1 MKKIAII
8 TILLISYLSHSQNFK
23 FGKVSKEELQQ
34 EEHPTNSDANA
45 AFLFKKQYINFPF
58 NENDGFTQD
67 IKVHER
73 VKIYNKE
80 GFEWATKKI
89 QLYDENSSKRQKV
102 VNLKAYTYTLVNGKV
117 KKTKLKS
124 ESVFEKKTNQ
134 YWRTR
139 TFTMPGLLEG
149 CIIEYEYIIK
159 SPFLSI
165 DDLVLQEE
173 IPINKLEFD
182 VITPEYFN
190 YNKLVNPKSSF
201 LPKIEETV
209 RDRKE
214 TILSTTRSGFATV
227 RTSTDVSSFDFKENV
242 VSIYM
247 YDLPALIKEPFTS
260 NLSSYKT
267 KIAFEYAYYKGPDRS
282 IKNYTTTWDKVAENI
297 YKNEDFGGELKKDKY
312 FKEVI
317 DNLIKE
323 TKSDS
328 EKLNLIFNYVQNNI
342 KWNDFVGVLSSKGL
356 KSAFKDK
363 VGNIADVNLM
373 LVAMLRY
380 AGLNANPVLV
390 STKYNGAP
398 LFPTQSGFNYVI
410 CAVEDTNNVTLLD
423 ASNPNTKP
431 NIIPEFVINWKG
443 RLVRENG
450 SSTWI
455 ELYPK
460 SVSKLMILANY
471 HFNKDLSISGK
482 VREVKTNYEALSFR
496 DDNLSSQSIIQKLE
510 NKQSDLTISDLEVEN
525 VNSKSKPILNSY
537 EFNIANGPEVIA
549 EKIYLSPLL
558 FFNQKENPFI
568 QDTRV
573 YPVDFVFPRS
583 NKITVGF
590 ELPEGYIAEFIP
602 EKTMVSFNDGEASFS
617 YLIKQTANNF
627 QLIATLD
634 INKTLILPEDY
645 KTFKSFYQS
654 VIDKY
659 NEKIVLKKQ

>member
-34 EEHPTNSDANA
+34 EEHPTNSDVNA

-73 VKIYNKE
+73 VKIYDKE

-124 ESVFEKKTNQ
+124 ESVFEKKNNQ
-134 YWRTR
+134 YWRTK

-149 CIIEYEYIIK
+149 CIIEYEYVIK

-190 YNKLVNPKSSF
+190 YNKLVNPKSSYI
-201 LPKIEETV
+201 PKIQESK
-209 RDRKE
+209 RRRKE
-214 TILSTTRSGFATV
+214 TISSKSRSGNRTVSSTTTISN
-227 RTSTDVSSFDFKENV
+227 FDFTENV
-242 VSIYM
+242 IKVYQDDIPG
-247 YDLPALIKEPFTS
+247 LTKEPYT
-260 NLSSYKT
+260 NNIDSYKT
-267 KIAFEYAYYKGPDRS
+267 KVALEYAYFRGRDSKVKSYA
-282 IKNYTTTWDKVAENI
+282 TTWEKIAENI
-297 YKNEDFGGELKKDKY
+297 NKNENFGGELKKNKY

-317 DNLIKE
+317 DNLISE
-323 TKSDS
+323 TKSNS

-342 KWNDFVGVLSSKGL
+342 KWNDFVGVLTSKGL

-363 VGNIADVNLM
+363 VGNIADINLM
-373 LVAMLRY
+373 LVSMLRY

-390 STKYNGAP
+390 STKSNGVP

-410 CAVEDTNNVTLLD
+410 CAVEDTDNVILLD

-443 RLVRENG
+443 RLIRENG

-455 ELYPK
+455 DLNPK
-460 SVSKLMILANY
+460 NISKSMILANY
-471 HFNKDLSISGK
+471 HFNEDLSISGK
-482 VREVKTNYEALSFR
+482 AREVKTNYEALSFR

-510 NKQSDLTISDLEVEN
+510 NKHLGLTISNLEVKN
-525 VNSKSKPILNSY
+525 TKSKSKPILNSY
-537 EFNIANGPEVIA
+537 EFNIENGPEVIA
-549 EKIYLSPLL
+549 DKLYLSPLL

-568 QDTRV
+568 QDTRL

-590 ELPEGYIAEFIP
+590 ELPEGYIAEFVP
-602 EKTMVSFNDGEASFS
+602 EKAMVSFNDGEASFS

-634 INKTLILPEDY
+634 INKTLILPKDY
-645 KTFKSFYQS
+645 ENFKSFYQL